1 MILENT
7 LVGNADE
14 STLLAEVFKHSNRVL
29 SVSSLNRD
37 LSANAGFA
45 GKSYKD

>member
-1 MILENT
+1 M
-7 LVGNADE
+7 GNADE
-14 STLLAEVFKHSNRVL
+14 STLSAEVLKQCNRVL
-29 SVSSLNRD
+29 AVSSLNRD